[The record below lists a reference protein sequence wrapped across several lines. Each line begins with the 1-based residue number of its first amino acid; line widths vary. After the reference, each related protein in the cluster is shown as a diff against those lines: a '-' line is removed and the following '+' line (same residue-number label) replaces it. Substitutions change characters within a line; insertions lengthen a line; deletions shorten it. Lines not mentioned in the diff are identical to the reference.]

1 MRVSLHCTVTQGGGY
16 ILAVG
21 NYRGR
26 ISPLPRS
33 KLNFKCSVAAAW
45 TMLLTSGFAHR
56 LGRFFIISIII
67 VIISFSFLL
76 KLYLEIEI
84 WLALNGGER
93 REKEECPSLYT
104 LDL

>member
-1 MRVSLHCTVTQGGGY
+1 M
-16 ILAVG
+16 AVG

-56 LGRFFIISIII
+56 LGAIFIIITLFIIII
-67 VIISFSFLL
+67 VIIIICSLL
-76 KLYLEIEI
+76 SVSGDRDI
-84 WLALNGGER
+84 LALNGGER
-93 REKEECPSLYT
+93 REKQECPSLHT